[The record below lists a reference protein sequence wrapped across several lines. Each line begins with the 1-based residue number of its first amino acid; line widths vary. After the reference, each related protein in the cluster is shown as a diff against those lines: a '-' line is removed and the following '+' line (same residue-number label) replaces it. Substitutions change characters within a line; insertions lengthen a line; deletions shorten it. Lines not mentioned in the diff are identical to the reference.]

1 MSSFR
6 DTDGNLEEH
15 GSSRRRIKTLT
26 FSIAPKMTWVEKLL
40 LVLLKHS
47 LEFTQMKNLGALKLG
62 VTLL

>member
-6 DTDGNLEEH
+6 DTDGNLEVH
-15 GSSRRRIKTLT
+15 GSSRRRIKT